1 MKMRFI
7 IVDDEPL
14 AQRVIEKYSDDVPT
28 LELVGKCDSAFTAM
42 ELLNNTPVDLMF
54 LDINMPKLL
63 GIDFLKMLKNKP
75 LVVFTTAH
83 REYALEGYDLDVV
96 DYLTKPF
103 SFERFYKSVLKA
115 QELHQLRNE
124 KRNESTV
131 IHNEHER
138 DKLIFVKADNKIF
151 KVYLNSIFYIEALGD
166 YVKIRTQNGTVVT
179 YQTLKGIEEQMPNEE
194 FIRVH
199 KSYIVAFSKID
210 IIEGNTIK
218 IGEAEIPIGKNYR
231 RGFFDLIKLSN
242 R

>member
-103 SFERFYKSVLKA
+103 SIKKVVD
-115 QELHQLRNE
+115 QVNELLP
-124 KRNESTV
+124 K
-131 IHNEHER
+131 
-138 DKLIFVKADNKIF
+138 
-151 KVYLNSIFYIEALGD
+151 
-166 YVKIRTQNGTVVT
+166 
-179 YQTLKGIEEQMPNEE
+179 
-194 FIRVH
+194 
-199 KSYIVAFSKID
+199 
-210 IIEGNTIK
+210 
-218 IGEAEIPIGKNYR
+218 
-231 RGFFDLIKLSN
+231 
-242 R
+242 